1 MNIPVTYDWD
11 KFRSYAE
18 RCHIGSYQILET
30 PDNEHKEIRVH
41 AGRFGFIASY
51 EKTDP
56 DQLKELTE
64 IVQFCQFNGFLQI
77 DETVSEE
84 DFYE

>member
-18 RCHIGSYQILET
+18 RCHIGSYQIVET

-41 AGRFGFIASY
+41 AGRFGFIGTF
-51 EKTDP
+51 EKTNP
-56 DQLKELTE
+56 ADQQQLIE
-64 IVQFCQFNGFLQI
+64 ITKFCQFEGFIQV

-84 DFYE
+84 DFYD